1 MYKGNTLKE
10 KEFSRSDFSN
20 NVALTYEPKSEN
32 DLLKKK
38 NKCCKT
44 AWIKIHFIICVAVTY
59 HLSGIYHMFT
69 WKSLSWLINNDSE
82 GQFKY
87 S

>member
-10 KEFSRSDFSN
+10 KEFSRTDFSK
-20 NVALTYEPKSEN
+20 NVALLTNEPKSEN

-44 AWIKIHFIICVAVTY
+44 A
-59 HLSGIYHMFT
+59 
-69 WKSLSWLINNDSE
+69 
-82 GQFKY
+82 
-87 S
+87 

>member
-10 KEFSRSDFSN
+10 KEFSKSDFSK

-44 AWIKIHFIICVAVTY
+44 
-59 HLSGIYHMFT
+59 S
-69 WKSLSWLINNDSE
+69 
-82 GQFKY
+82 
-87 S
+87 